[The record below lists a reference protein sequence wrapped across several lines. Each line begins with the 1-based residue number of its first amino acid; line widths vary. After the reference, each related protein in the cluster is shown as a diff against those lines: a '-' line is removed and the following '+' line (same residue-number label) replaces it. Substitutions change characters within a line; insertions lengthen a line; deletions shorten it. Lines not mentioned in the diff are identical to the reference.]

1 MTPEQIQQAIVD
13 GVREAFRSPELHC
26 RYNITPDEHAA
37 QHKAI
42 TEFLTTMARIDGIKW
57 EVAKKLATYAA
68 VGLVVLVGYGALGQI
83 GKLLGIVK

>member
-1 MTPEQIQQAIVD
+1 VTHDEIKSAIAE
-13 GVREAFRSPELHC
+13 GVAAAFKNSDLHC

-42 TEFLTTMARIDGIKW
+42 TEFLATMARIDGIKW

-83 GKLLGIVK
+83 GKLLGIIK